1 MHLLKPQ
8 KIWLCWN
15 WVIRGGKRT
24 KVPIAASG
32 CTTGVDESYRCTWVT
47 YDEAVKAAEEHGYA
61 GVGFVI
67 PKKYFFLDIDK
78 RDIAHPLV
86 QMLLRRYNSYA
97 EKSISGNGIHIY
109 GTCDLSRLP
118 TYTDEKRKLR
128 LARDFYMK
136 SPDDLELYIGGITN
150 RFAVYTGDAVNDCD
164 ISDCTEAVLTTLDKE
179 MRRKPKTKYS
189 ESRDG
194 DRADFDIIADL
205 RKAKNGEKFMT
216 LYDRGDIS
224 GYLHS
229 DGTPDASRAD
239 CALCAMIAFR
249 TGPDPETIFRLIKS
263 SALYREKWDRND
275 YRESTIQAGIEACN
289 GVSTE
294 ASCQDRIS

>member
-8 KIWLCWN
+8 KIWICWN
-15 WVIRGGKRT
+15 WAIRGGKRT

-32 CTTGVDESYRCTWVT
+32 CTTGVDERYRCTWVT
-47 YDEAVKAAEEHGYA
+47 YDEVVKAAGEHGYA

-67 PKKYFFLDIDK
+67 PEGYFFLDIDK
-78 RDIAHPLV
+78 RDIDHPLV
-86 QMLLRRYNSYA
+86 QMLLRLYNSYA

-118 TYTDEKRKLR
+118 TYIDEKGRLR
-128 LARDFYMK
+128 LARDFYMR

-189 ESRDG
+189 ERRDG

-205 RKAKNGEKFMT
+205 RKAKNGEKFMA

-229 DGTPDASRAD
+229 DGTSDASRAD

-263 SALYREKWDRND
+263 SALYREKWERDD

-289 GVSTE
+289 GVFH
-294 ASCQDRIS
+294 

>member
-24 KVPIAASG
+24 KCSY
-32 CTTGVDESYRCTWVT
+32 CCRVDAQLVWTRVT
-47 YDEAVKAAEEHGYA
+47 DAPGLPMTRRSRQLRNHGYA

-118 TYTDEKRKLR
+118 TYTDEKKKAPSCKGL
-128 LARDFYMK
+128 
-136 SPDDLELYIGGITN
+136 LYEIPG
-150 RFAVYTGDAVNDCD
+150 
-164 ISDCTEAVLTTLDKE
+164 
-179 MRRKPKTKYS
+179 
-189 ESRDG
+189 
-194 DRADFDIIADL
+194 
-205 RKAKNGEKFMT
+205 
-216 LYDRGDIS
+216 
-224 GYLHS
+224 
-229 DGTPDASRAD
+229 
-239 CALCAMIAFR
+239 
-249 TGPDPETIFRLIKS
+249 
-263 SALYREKWDRND
+263 
-275 YRESTIQAGIEACN
+275 
-289 GVSTE
+289 
-294 ASCQDRIS
+294 